1 MAKVTPKTEDQVRDE
16 AKIILGFDKQETK
29 VQQGTGQITTFNQL
43 GFKGVINKPDGWYLP
58 DDLNAPA
65 IILETKSEAENISLK
80 KWANELFKNCNIVL
94 SKYKQVVGILYNGI
108 DVRIFLNNSELPDAA
123 PMLQNKTYYLSLF
136 TKNVI
141 DKQRIYNLTKKINDC
156 LHIDFGIKNLY
167 HRMIFTACALVGKR
181 YGAILIKGMDFT
193 LMKNSILSTL
203 SKSLEDDRK
212 QNLKLDILIE
222 VYAEIK
228 MNNTTNQEAID
239 NFIEWVSE
247 ISDCV
252 NSDYWNGE
260 DVMGIFFN
268 EFNRYKKKSESGQV
282 FTPDHI
288 TSFMYRLINVNKND
302 RVLDAACGSG
312 AFLVKAMCNMIKESG
327 GVKTKKASDIK
338 KTQLFGIEFDRE
350 IFALACANM
359 LIHKDGKTNLEQL
372 DSRSQEAC
380 DWIKSKQVTKVLMN
394 PPFESKYGCL
404 TIVSNVLKNV
414 PEHTKC
420 AFILPDKKLEKDKKG
435 PKLLKHSTLEK
446 IIKLPE
452 KVFSEGVT
460 TSIFIFEAGVPQNGK
475 EIFACYIE
483 DDGLETVKNQG
494 RQDIKDRWQAIEDEW
509 VEIIRKQSGSDT
521 IQWIKP
527 AEHLSYQMPEK
538 KFEIRDE
545 DFTKTMM
552 DYLMFKEDIDVKDFG
567 EKLLARVLYSSSVK
581 FQNDCISIMIKSEK
595 NTTLTKLQ
603 PVRSQLKLSK
613 KDVEKW
619 KVYKIKDVF
628 PEIVKPTVY
637 HTREVRENPNGI
649 PYVVRSKFNNG
660 IKYNVERPVGNVN
673 PAKVISFG
681 AENATFFY
689 QKEEWVS
696 GRDMYYIDTRSI
708 DEYAC
713 LFITSCLQPIAEK
726 YSYNYGMF
734 PNLLKEE
741 IIKLPSDANGAPDY
755 VYMEKY
761 MRVVESGAYN
771 VIRCLTAVQ

>member
-1 MAKVTPKTEDQVRDE
+1 MAKVSSKTEDQVRDE
-16 AKIILGFDKQETK
+16 AKIILGFDKKEAK
-29 VQQGTGQITTFNQL
+29 IQQGTGQITTFNQL
-43 GFKGVINKPDGWYLP
+43 GFKGVADKPDGWYLP

-65 IILETKSEAENISLK
+65 IILETKSEAEDISLK
-80 KWANELFKNCNIVL
+80 KWKNELFKNCTIVL
-94 SKYKQVVGILYNGI
+94 SKYKQVIGVLYNGVE
-108 DVRIFLNNSELPDAA
+108 VRVFLNNSELPDAA
-123 PMLQNKTYYLSLF
+123 PTLQNKTYYLSLF
-136 TKNVI
+136 TKNTI
-141 DKQRIYNLTKKINDC
+141 DKQRIYSLTKKINDC

-404 TIVSNVLKNV
+404 TIVENVLKNV